1 MPRLALCGLGGLLL
15 AVFLSACGGSSGGG
29 GSSSS
34 SSSSSSSGSI
44 QNAANTTP
52 QCKKEPV
59 KGGSLVYARQLE
71 TVTLNPIE
79 VKNGNGDSFAD
90 EMLYTGL
97 VRLDPEGGAKIVP
110 AIAQSWTVSP
120 DGKAY
125 TFHLRPGLKFSDGT
139 PVTAADV
146 KFSLDRF
153 GNPNINKLF
162 AVLSLGY
169 KETTIVNPSTVKVT
183 LTEPVAG
190 FLYDIA
196 IYPADIVPK
205 QAVEKEGANFWRHPA
220 GTGPFKLKEFVSGSH
235 ITFERN
241 PYFWES
247 GQPYLETVRWNFA
260 TESNSRV
267 LALKGGQAQMAD
279 GVPYS
284 QMASLQGE
292 SNVVVQRAPVPA
304 WIGLSLNHKD
314 KPFADVNV
322 RKAIQYAIDK
332 KEINEEIF
340 KGVGSIPN
348 SIMPELKL
356 DSKAIA
362 PYEYSPSKAKE
373 YLAKSSYPSGFS
385 ATLTYP
391 AGLEYYKQLTLL
403 IQQEL
408 AAIGIKIKLVEMS
421 QATVAE
427 KFTEMDYEMTFPF
440 PQWSSDI
447 PIPDEF
453 AGFYALKATGTN
465 GFFTGWSDPTISSK
479 VQTFRSTP
487 NEVTRAQQWPV
498 IQREFLEQT
507 PAVNVLDVPF
517 INAHQSNVCGTFVS
531 ALGVDQLELTW
542 LAAKG

>member
-1 MPRLALCGLGGLLL
+1 MPRLALCGLGGLFL
-15 AVFLSACGGSSGGG
+15 AVFLAACGGSSGGG
-29 GSSSS
+29 GS
-34 SSSSSSSGSI
+34 GSI
-44 QNAANTTP
+44 QTVANAATVC
-52 QCKKEPV
+52 QKEPV
-59 KGGSLVYARQLE
+59 RGGSLTYARQLE

-97 VRLDPEGGAKIVP
+97 VRLDPEGGTKIVP
-110 AIAQSWTVSP
+110 AIAQSWSVSP
-120 DGKAY
+120 DGKVY
-125 TFHLRPGLKFSDGT
+125 TFQLRPGLKFSNGK

-162 AVLSLGY
+162 TVLSLGY
-169 KETTIVNPSTVKVT
+169 KETTIVNPTTVQVT

-196 IYPADIVPK
+196 IYPASIVPK
-205 QAVEKEGANFWRHPA
+205 EEVEQEGAAFWRHPS

-235 ITFERN
+235 LTFERN

-247 GQPYLETVRWNFA
+247 NQPYVETMRWNFA

-267 LALKGGQAQMAD
+267 LALKSGQVQLAD
-279 GVPYS
+279 GIPYT
-284 QMASLQGE
+284 QIATLQGE
-292 SNVVVQRAPVPA
+292 SNLAVQRVPVPA

-314 KPFADVNV
+314 KPFAELNV
-322 RKAIQYAIDK
+322 RKAIQYAINK
-332 KEINEEIF
+332 KEINEQIF
-340 KGVGSIPN
+340 KSVGTIPN
-348 SIMPELKL
+348 SLLPELKL
-356 DSKAIA
+356 DDKSIA

-373 YLAKSSYPSGFS
+373 YMAKSSYPNGFS
-385 ATLTYP
+385 TTLTYP
-391 AGLEYYKQLTLL
+391 SGLEYYKQLTLL

-408 AAIGIKIKLVEMS
+408 AAIGIKVKLVELG

-465 GFFTGWSDPTISSK
+465 GFFTDWSDPAIAAK
-479 VQTFRSTP
+479 VQTFRTTP
-487 NEVTRAQQWPV
+487 NEATRAEQWPV

-507 PAVNVLDVPF
+507 PAVNVLNVPF
-517 INAHQSNVCGTFVS
+517 INAHQSNVCGTYVN
-531 ALGVDQLELTW
+531 ALGVDQLQLTW
-542 LAAKG
+542 LSAKG

>member
-1 MPRLALCGLGGLLL
+1 MRRLAVVGLGALLL
-15 AVFLSACGGSSGGG
+15 ALFSSACGGSSGGG
-29 GSSSS
+29 STGSSSHS
-34 SSSSSSSGSI
+34 LQTSADAGASC
-44 QNAANTTP
+44 QK
-52 QCKKEPV
+52 QPV
-59 KGGSLVYARQLE
+59 RGGSVTYARQLE

-97 VRLDPEGGAKIVP
+97 VRLDPTGGTTIVP
-110 AIAQSWTVSP
+110 AVAQSWTVSP
-120 DGKAY
+120 DGKEY
-125 TFHLRPGLKFSDGT
+125 TFNLRPGLKFSNGT
-139 PVTAADV
+139 PVTAEDV
-146 KFSLDRF
+146 KWNLERF
-153 GNPNINKLF
+153 GNPNVNKLF
-162 AVLSLGY
+162 AVLALGY
-169 KETTIVNPSTVKVT
+169 KEATIVNPTTVKVT
-183 LTEPVAG
+183 LKEPVAG

-196 IYPADIVPK
+196 IYPAAIVPK
-205 QAVEKEGANFWRHPA
+205 EAVEKEGANFYHHPA
-220 GTGPFKLKEFVSGSH
+220 GTGPFRLKEFVSGSH

-267 LALKGGQAQMAD
+267 LALKSGEAQLAD
-279 GVPYS
+279 GIPYS
-284 QMASLQGE
+284 QMGSLESASDLT
-292 SNVVVQRAPVPA
+292 VQRVPVPA

-314 KPFADVNV
+314 KPFADIDV
-322 RKAIQYAIDK
+322 RKAIEYAINK
-332 KEINEEIF
+332 QEINQEIF
-340 KGVGSIPN
+340 KGVGTVPN
-348 SIMPELKL
+348 SLLPELKL
-356 DSKAIA
+356 DSKSVA

-373 YLAKSSYPSGFS
+373 YLAKSSYPNGFS

-391 AGLEYYKQLTLL
+391 AGLEYYKQMTLL

-408 AAIGIKIKLVEMS
+408 QAIGIKIKLVEVS

-465 GFFTGWSDPTISSK
+465 GFFTGWEDPAISAK

-487 NEVTRAQQWPV
+487 SESTREQQWPV
-498 IQREFLEQT
+498 IQKELLEQT

-517 INAHQSNVCGTFVS
+517 INAHQSNVCGTYVN

-542 LAAKG
+542 LAAKS